1 MSLPAVTVS
10 CRVRPRNPKADLAG
24 GFDCLYHDDRSVRP
38 ADRHQTF
45 TFDSVFGGEAGQ
57 ATIFD
62 QTARPLVESWL
73 GGINCTI
80 MTYGQTGSGKTF
92 TMMGSREEPGV
103 TPRVVDAIFRSIEEA
118 PDTMEFTIRVSYLE
132 IYMER
137 VRDLLNADST
147 NLTIRQDAVRGIF
160 VEGASRPTLS
170 HLGGAA
176 AVLRGHGRSRG
187 ARYMVCCLR

>member
-10 CRVRPRNPKADLAG
+10 CRIRPRNPKADLAG

-57 ATIFD
+57 GAIFEH
-62 QTARPLVESWL
+62 TTRPLVESWL

-92 TMMGSREEPGV
+92 TMMGSREEPGI

-132 IYMER
+132 IYME
-137 VRDLLNADST
+137 VS
-147 NLTIRQDAVRGIF
+147 
-160 VEGASRPTLS
+160 ASRRRPTQ
-170 HLGGAA
+170 
-176 AVLRGHGRSRG
+176 
-187 ARYMVCCLR
+187 